1 MDAFAWFWLA
11 LIICIITIGVNG
23 TLCTYWRYKYTSNK
37 KNETVKDEPGERH
50 IITGFSKNEYRIG
63 RGIQDIFQAQLDIAT
78 KRIYQKGRERRKV
91 QGTGEI
97 IQGRSGALMAA
108 LQNPNYSVIPDG
120 EGVIAHSNLPL
131 YTRFLDMKK
140 HGNYQI
146 YNRQIYGI
154 LYHDT
159 LGKIKYEYQDYVRER
174 VKEMFVSSLK

>member
-1 MDAFAWFWLA
+1 MAENFKTDFF
-11 LIICIITIGVNG
+11 T
-23 TLCTYWRYKYTSNK
+23 
-37 KNETVKDEPGERH
+37 D
-50 IITGFSKNEYRIG
+50 RIG

-131 YTRFLDMKK
+131 YTRFLDME
-140 HGNYQI
+140 I

>member
-1 MDAFAWFWLA
+1 MAENFKTDF
-11 LIICIITIGVNG
+11 IT
-23 TLCTYWRYKYTSNK
+23 
-37 KNETVKDEPGERH
+37 D
-50 IITGFSKNEYRIG
+50 RIG

-108 LQNPNYSVIPDG
+108 LQNPNYSVVPDG
-120 EGVIAHSNLPL
+120 EGVIARSNLPL

-174 VKEMFVSSLK
+174 VKEMFASSLK

>member
-1 MDAFAWFWLA
+1 MSENFKTDFF
-11 LIICIITIGVNG
+11 T
-23 TLCTYWRYKYTSNK
+23 
-37 KNETVKDEPGERH
+37 D
-50 IITGFSKNEYRIG
+50 RIG

-78 KRIYQKGRERRKV
+78 KRIYQKGRERK
-91 QGTGEI
+91 
-97 IQGRSGALMAA
+97 RSGALMAA

-120 EGVIAHSNLPL
+120 EGVIARSNLPL

-159 LGKIKYEYQDYVRER
+159 LGKVKYEYQDYVRER
-174 VKEMFVSSLK
+174 VKEMFTSSLK